1 MSGSISTIEDILP
14 RLQEIANGEKT
25 VFSADFSFI
34 SSEFVL
40 VYLGEEKQTS
50 GYTVDVTANTVT
62 FATPPAT
69 NTVVTIVR
77 AVPLNWE
84 VSDSGNNRGAMDKD
98 AFDRVFSLLV
108 GKMQTLKEELSR
120 CVKTPI
126 SSDKNG
132 EQVSEFF
139 LAQLADALTVL
150 SQAQDVL
157 ALIQS
162 TSSSALASINSALE
176 TALSQI
182 QVQVQRASDFADSA
196 EASANLAQTTV
207 NNALGDIED
216 ALNEALAQLNPG
228 FYYTKEEANG
238 TFVALQGNQTITGRK
253 IFDGI
258 AKFRSN
264 MSPSTSLEKEENIE
278 DIIIDTTTNTDGKP
292 DGMRVIRRQ
301 DTSGNREV
309 IFGGAF
315 YDSNT
320 QTNKWPITALG
331 VTPNSTTYS
340 VLRTD
345 KAYAP
350 TPSASSSTL
359 GTSIATDGWV
369 NDPNKST
376 NVVHRTGNETITDTK
391 VFNGAAPIK
400 LGKAGGTYT
409 EVQLT
414 KDGSIRTGG
423 FRSITDGSLEKV
435 QQYISSA
442 DGLSILGS
450 IELQLA
456 ADGGIKAISPHPA
469 ASTNY
474 SNQAIM
480 TAGRAA
486 DPTQNFNLLH
496 RSGDESIT
504 GVKTFLRAN
513 PAFGFKNTNAD
524 ISNKPSADT
533 HCKLFFADKNA
544 MWTGEVRNQMYAAG
558 QVETALYANSKISGT
573 SKTSYVKVVV
583 NENGE
588 VYATCP
594 TPHAPDDNSTKISTT
609 QWVNSRITSIM
620 NNKLQ
625 VVASLPSN
633 PNADTFYFIPED

>member
-216 ALNEALAQLNPG
+216 ALNEALAQLNLG
-228 FYYTKEEANG
+228 LYYTKEEANG
-238 TFVALQGNQTITGRK
+238 TFVALQGNQTISGNKT
-253 IFDGI
+253 FNDLT
-258 AKFRSN
+258 KFRSN
-264 MSPSTSLEKEENIE
+264 LSPSTSSSKENIIE
-278 DIIIDTTTNTDGKP
+278 DTLIQASTNTEGNV
-292 DGMRVIRRQ
+292 DGMYVSRVQ
-301 DTSGNREV
+301 DKGGNREV
-309 IFGGAF
+309 QYRGGF
-315 YDSNT
+315 YAPTAQGNR
-320 QTNKWPITALG
+320 WPAIALG
-331 VTPNSTTYS
+331 VTSGEIPYS
-340 VLRTD
+340 NLKVD

-350 TPSASSSTL
+350 TPSANSSTSENL
-359 GTSIATDGWV
+359 IATTGWV
-369 NDPNKST
+369 NDPDKST
-376 NVVHRTGNETITDTK
+376 NVVHRTGNETITGTK
-391 VFNGAAPIK
+391 VLNGGIPIK
-400 LGKAGGTYT
+400 LNKAGNTYT
-409 EVQLT
+409 EIQYTSDGSTRLGGLRNIREGNTDNMQMYVAS
-414 KDGSIRTGG
+414 KDGS
-423 FRSITDGSLEKV
+423 
-435 QQYISSA
+435 
-442 DGLSILGS
+442 SILGS
-450 IELQLA
+450 IQLNR
-456 ADGGIKAISPHPA
+456 DDNNGILATAPHPA

-474 SNQAIM
+474 NNPAIM

-486 DPTQNFNLLH
+486 DPAQNFNLLH
-496 RSGDESIT
+496 RSGNEIIY
-504 GVKTFLRAN
+504 GVKTVESHN
-513 PAFGFKNTNAD
+513 PRFGFKHTGIDVNTN
-524 ISNKPSADT
+524 PSAEKSS
-533 HCKLFFADKNA
+533 CIFISDKNNKWISEIGFYQKEDGGIVSQITA
-544 MWTGEVRNQMYAAG
+544 NNGTAG
-558 QVETALYANSKISGT
+558 VASLQIICKKDGSK
-573 SKTSYVKVVV
+573 
-583 NENGE
+583 
-588 VYATCP
+588 YATCP
-594 TPHAPDDNSTKISTT
+594 TPPSLTDKSTKIANTE
-609 QWVNSRITSIM
+609 WVQNY
-620 NNKLQ
+620 
-625 VVASLPSN
+625 VASIGAGVQIVYN
-633 PNADTFYFIPED
+633 D

>member
-69 NTVVTIVR
+69 NTIVTIVR

-84 VSDSGNNRGAMDKD
+84 VSDSGNNHGAMDKD

-216 ALNEALAQLNPG
+216 ALNEALAQLNLG
-228 FYYTKEEANG
+228 LYYTKEEANG
-238 TFVALQGNQTITGRK
+238 TFVALQGTQTITGRK
-253 IFDGI
+253 VFDGI

-264 MSPSTSLEKEENIE
+264 MPPSTSLKKEETIE

-331 VTPNSTTYS
+331 VTSDGTTYS
-340 VLRTD
+340 ALRAN
-345 KAYAP
+345 KIYAP
-350 TPSASSSTL
+350 IPSASSSTL
-359 GTSIATDGWV
+359 EELVATTGWV
-369 NDPNKST
+369 NDPDKST
-376 NVVHRTGNETITDTK
+376 NVVHRTGNETITGTK
-391 VFNGAAPIK
+391 VLSGGIPIK
-400 LGKAGGTYT
+400 LKKAGNTYT
-409 EVQLT
+409 EIQYTSDDSTRVGGLRNIREGNTDNMQMYVAS
-414 KDGSIRTGG
+414 KDGS
-423 FRSITDGSLEKV
+423 
-435 QQYISSA
+435 
-442 DGLSILGS
+442 SILGS
-450 IELQLA
+450 IQINRDDNNGILA
-456 ADGGIKAISPHPA
+456 AAPHPA

-474 SNQAIM
+474 NNPAIM

-486 DPTQNFNLLH
+486 DPKQNFNLLH
-496 RSGDESIT
+496 RSGNEIFS
-504 GVKTFLRAN
+504 GVKTGQSNN
-513 PAFGFKNTNAD
+513 PRFGFKHTEIDVTTAPAEQKSTR
-524 ISNKPSADT
+524 I
-533 HCKLFFADKNA
+533 FFSDKNNKWISEIGVYKNTDDGVVSQITA
-544 MWTGEVRNQMYAAG
+544 NNDTAG
-558 QVETALYANSKISGT
+558 VASLQIICEKDGSKYG
-573 SKTSYVKVVV
+573 
-583 NENGE
+583 
-588 VYATCP
+588 TCP
-594 TPHAPDDNSTKISTT
+594 TPPSLTDKSTKIANTE
-609 QWVNSRITSIM
+609 WVQNY
-620 NNKLQ
+620 
-625 VVASLPSN
+625 VASIGAGVQIVYN
-633 PNADTFYFIPED
+633 D

>member
-62 FATPPAT
+62 FATPPAS

-216 ALNEALAQLNPG
+216 ALNEALAQLNLG
-228 FYYTKEEANG
+228 LYYTKEEANG
-238 TFVALQGNQTITGRK
+238 TFVALQGNQTITGIKTFNSAPRFK
-253 IFDGI
+253 
-258 AKFRSN
+258 SN
-264 MSPSTSLEKEENIE
+264 LSPSTSSSKEEVIE
-278 DIIIDTTTNTDGKP
+278 DLLIQASTNTEGKV
-292 DGMRVIRRQ
+292 DGMFVSRVQ
-301 DTSGNREV
+301 DTGGNREV
-309 IFGGAF
+309 QYRGGF
-315 YDSNT
+315 YAPNA
-320 QTNKWPITALG
+320 QGNRWPALALG
-331 VTPNSTTYS
+331 VTSGETPYS
-340 VLRTD
+340 NLKVD

-350 TPSASSSTL
+350 TPSANSSTSENL
-359 GTSIATDGWV
+359 IATTGWV
-369 NDPNKST
+369 NNPNKST
-376 NVVHRTGNETITDTK
+376 NVVHRTGNETITGTK
-391 VFNGAAPIK
+391 VLNGSIPIK
-400 LGKAGGTYT
+400 LNKAGNTYT
-409 EVQLT
+409 EIQYTSDGSAKLGGLRNIREGNSDNMQMYVAS
-414 KDGSIRTGG
+414 KDGS
-423 FRSITDGSLEKV
+423 
-435 QQYISSA
+435 
-442 DGLSILGS
+442 SILGS
-450 IELQLA
+450 IQLNRDDNNGILA
-456 ADGGIKAISPHPA
+456 AAPHPA

-474 SNQAIM
+474 NNPAIM

-496 RSGDESIT
+496 RSGDEIFS
-504 GVKTFLRAN
+504 GVKTGQSNN
-513 PAFGFKNTNAD
+513 PRFGFKHTEIDVTTAPAEQKSTR
-524 ISNKPSADT
+524 I
-533 HCKLFFADKNA
+533 FFSDKNNKWISEIGVYKNTDDGVVSQITA
-544 MWTGEVRNQMYAAG
+544 NNDTAG
-558 QVETALYANSKISGT
+558 VAILQIVCKKDGSKYG
-573 SKTSYVKVVV
+573 
-583 NENGE
+583 
-588 VYATCP
+588 TCP
-594 TPHAPDDNSTKISTT
+594 TPPNAADSSAKIATT
-609 QWVNSRITSIM
+609 AWVNRRITSIM

-625 VVASLPSN
+625 VVSSLPSS
-633 PNADTFYFIPED
+633 PNADTFYFIPEE

>member
-216 ALNEALAQLNPG
+216 ALNEALAQLNLG
-228 FYYTKEEANG
+228 LYYTKEEANG

-253 IFDGI
+253 VFDGI

-264 MSPSTSLEKEENIE
+264 MPPSTSLKKEETIE

-320 QTNKWPITALG
+320 QTNKWPIIALG
-331 VTPNSTTYS
+331 VTSDGTTYS
-340 VLRTD
+340 VLRAN
-345 KAYAP
+345 KIYAP
-350 TPSASSSTL
+350 IPSASSSTL
-359 GTSIATDGWV
+359 EELVATTGWV
-369 NDPNKST
+369 NDPDKST
-376 NVVHRTGNETITDTK
+376 NVVHRTGNETITGTK
-391 VFNGAAPIK
+391 VLNGGIPIK
-400 LGKAGGTYT
+400 LNKAGNTYT
-409 EVQLT
+409 EIQYT
-414 KDGSIRTGG
+414 SDGSTRLGGIRNIREG
-423 FRSITDGSLEKV
+423 SSDIMQMYVASTDGSTN
-435 QQYISSA
+435 
-442 DGLSILGS
+442 LGA
-450 IELQLA
+450 IQLYRDDHNGILA
-456 ADGGIKAISPHPA
+456 AAPHPA

-474 SNQAIM
+474 NNPAIM
-480 TAGRAA
+480 TVGRAA
-486 DPTQNFNLLH
+486 DPKQNFNLLH
-496 RSGDESIT
+496 RSGDEIFS
-504 GVKTFLRAN
+504 GVKTGQSNN
-513 PAFGFKNTNAD
+513 PRFGFKHTEIDVTTAPAEQKSTR
-524 ISNKPSADT
+524 I
-533 HCKLFFADKNA
+533 FFSDKNNKWISEIGVYKNTDDGVVSQITA
-544 MWTGEVRNQMYAAG
+544 NNDTAG
-558 QVETALYANSKISGT
+558 VASLQIICKKDGSKYG
-573 SKTSYVKVVV
+573 
-583 NENGE
+583 
-588 VYATCP
+588 TCP
-594 TPHAPDDNSTKISTT
+594 TPPDAADSSTKIATT
-609 QWVNSRITSIM
+609 AWVNSRITSII
-620 NNKLQ
+620 NSKLQ
-625 VVASLPSN
+625 VVDELPSS
-633 PNADTFYFIPED
+633 PNADTFYFIPEK

>member
-1 MSGSISTIEDILP
+1 VSGSISTIEDILP

-216 ALNEALAQLNPG
+216 ALNEALAQLNLG
-228 FYYTKEEANG
+228 LYYTKEEANG

-301 DTSGNREV
+301 ETNGNREV

-315 YDSNT
+315 YDSDT

-350 TPSASSSTL
+350 IPSASSSTL

-376 NVVHRTGNETITDTK
+376 NVVHRTGNETITGTK
-391 VFNGAAPIK
+391 VLNGSIPIK
-400 LGKAGGTYT
+400 LNKAGNTYT
-409 EVQLT
+409 EIQLT
-414 KDGSIRTGG
+414 KDGSTRIGG

-435 QQYISSA
+435 QHYITSA

-456 ADGGIKAISPHPA
+456 ADGGIKAVAPNPA
-469 ASTNY
+469 PSTSYN
-474 SNQAIM
+474 NPAIM

-486 DPTQNFNLLH
+486 DPSKNFNLLH
-496 RSGDESIT
+496 RSGDEIFS
-504 GVKTFLRAN
+504 GVKTGQSNN
-513 PAFGFKNTNAD
+513 PRFGFKHTEIDVTTAPAEQKSTR
-524 ISNKPSADT
+524 I
-533 HCKLFFADKNA
+533 FFSDKNNKWISEIGVYKNTDDGVVSQITA
-544 MWTGEVRNQMYAAG
+544 NNDTAG
-558 QVETALYANSKISGT
+558 VASLQIICKKDGSKYG
-573 SKTSYVKVVV
+573 
-583 NENGE
+583 
-588 VYATCP
+588 TCP
-594 TPHAPDDNSTKISTT
+594 TPPSLTDKSTKIANTE
-609 QWVNSRITSIM
+609 WVQNY
-620 NNKLQ
+620 
-625 VVASLPSN
+625 VASIG
-633 PNADTFYFIPED
+633 ADVQIVYND

>member
-216 ALNEALAQLNPG
+216 ALNEALAQLNLG
-228 FYYTKEEANG
+228 LYYTKEEANG
-238 TFVALQGNQTITGRK
+238 TFVALQGNQTISGNKTFNDL
-253 IFDGI
+253 I
-258 AKFRSN
+258 KFRSN
-264 MSPSTSLEKEENIE
+264 LSPSTSSSKENIIE
-278 DIIIDTTTNTDGKP
+278 DTLIQASTNTEGNV
-292 DGMRVIRRQ
+292 DGMYVSRVQ
-301 DTSGNREV
+301 DTGGNREV
-309 IFGGAF
+309 QYRGGF
-315 YDSNT
+315 YAPTAQCNR
-320 QTNKWPITALG
+320 WPAIALG
-331 VTPNSTTYS
+331 VTSGEIPYS
-340 VLRTD
+340 NLKVD

-350 TPSASSSTL
+350 TPSANSSTSENL
-359 GTSIATDGWV
+359 IATTGWV
-369 NDPNKST
+369 NNPNKST
-376 NVVHRTGNETITDTK
+376 NVVHRTGNETITGTK
-391 VFNGAAPIK
+391 VFNGASPIK
-400 LGKAGGTYT
+400 LGKAGNTFT
-409 EVQLT
+409 EVLFTSDGSTMLGGLRNYKSDDNLDCMQMYAAS
-414 KDGSIRTGG
+414 KDGS
-423 FRSITDGSLEKV
+423 
-435 QQYISSA
+435 
-442 DGLSILGS
+442 SILGS
-450 IELQLA
+450 IQINRDDNNGILA
-456 ADGGIKAISPHPA
+456 TAPHPA
-469 ASTNY
+469 ASTDYNN
-474 SNQAIM
+474 SAIM

-486 DPTQNFNLLH
+486 DPKQNFNLLH
-496 RSGDESIT
+496 RSGDEIFS
-504 GVKTFLRAN
+504 GVKTGQSDN
-513 PAFGFKNTNAD
+513 PRFGFKHTEIDVTTAPAEQKSTR
-524 ISNKPSADT
+524 I
-533 HCKLFFADKNA
+533 FFSDKNNKWISEIGVYKNTDDGVVSQITA
-544 MWTGEVRNQMYAAG
+544 NNDTAG
-558 QVETALYANSKISGT
+558 VAVLQIICKKDGSKYG
-573 SKTSYVKVVV
+573 
-583 NENGE
+583 
-588 VYATCP
+588 TCP
-594 TPHAPDDNSTKISTT
+594 TPPSLTDKSTKIANTE
-609 QWVNSRITSIM
+609 WVQNYFASIG
-620 NNKLQ
+620 
-625 VVASLPSN
+625 
-633 PNADTFYFIPED
+633 ADVQIVYND

>member
-62 FATPPAT
+62 FATPPAS

-216 ALNEALAQLNPG
+216 ALNEALAQLNLG
-228 FYYTKEEANG
+228 LYYTKEEANG
-238 TFVALQGNQTITGRK
+238 TFVALQGNQTITGIKTFNSAPRFK
-253 IFDGI
+253 
-258 AKFRSN
+258 SN
-264 MSPSTSLEKEENIE
+264 LSPSTSSSKEKVIE
-278 DIIIDTTTNTDGKP
+278 DLLIQASTNTEGKV
-292 DGMRVIRRQ
+292 DGMFVSRVQ
-301 DTSGNREV
+301 DTGGNREV
-309 IFGGAF
+309 QYRGGF
-315 YDSNT
+315 YAPNA
-320 QTNKWPITALG
+320 QVNRWPALALG
-331 VTPNSTTYS
+331 VTSGETPYS
-340 VLRTD
+340 NLKVD

-350 TPSASSSTL
+350 TPSANSSTSENL
-359 GTSIATDGWV
+359 IATTGWV
-369 NDPNKST
+369 NNPNKST
-376 NVVHRTGNETITDTK
+376 NVVHRTGNETITGTK
-391 VFNGAAPIK
+391 VFNGASPIK

-414 KDGSIRTGG
+414 EDGSTRTGG
-423 FRSITDGSLEKV
+423 FRSITEGSLEKV
-435 QQYISSA
+435 QHYISSA

-469 ASTNY
+469 ASTST
-474 SNQAIM
+474 SNPAIM

-496 RSGDESIT
+496 RSGDEIFS
-504 GVKTFLRAN
+504 GVKTGQSNN
-513 PAFGFKNTNAD
+513 PRFGFKHTEIDVTTAPAEQKSMR
-524 ISNKPSADT
+524 I
-533 HCKLFFADKNA
+533 FFSDKNGKWISEIGVYKNTDGGVVSQITA
-544 MWTGEVRNQMYAAG
+544 NNDTAG
-558 QVETALYANSKISGT
+558 VASLQIVCKKDGSKFG
-573 SKTSYVKVVV
+573 
-583 NENGE
+583 
-588 VYATCP
+588 TCP
-594 TPHAPDDNSTKISTT
+594 TPPSPTDKSTKIANTK
-609 QWVNSRITSIM
+609 WVQNY
-620 NNKLQ
+620 
-625 VVASLPSN
+625 VASIGAGVQIVYN
-633 PNADTFYFIPED
+633 D

>member
-50 GYTVDVTANTVT
+50 EYTVDVTANTVT

-216 ALNEALAQLNPG
+216 ALNEALAQLNLG
-228 FYYTKEEANG
+228 LYYTKEEANG
-238 TFVALQGNQTITGRK
+238 TFVALQGNQTISGNKT
-253 IFDGI
+253 FNDLT
-258 AKFRSN
+258 KFRSN
-264 MSPSTSLEKEENIE
+264 LSPSTSSSKENIIE
-278 DIIIDTTTNTDGKP
+278 DTLIQASTNTEGNV
-292 DGMRVIRRQ
+292 DGMYVSRVQ
-301 DTSGNREV
+301 DKGGNREV
-309 IFGGAF
+309 QYRGGF
-315 YDSNT
+315 YAPTAQGNR
-320 QTNKWPITALG
+320 WPAIALG
-331 VTPNSTTYS
+331 VTSGEIPYS
-340 VLRTD
+340 NLKVE

-350 TPSASSSTL
+350 TPSANSSTSENL
-359 GTSIATDGWV
+359 IATTGWV
-369 NDPNKST
+369 NDPDKST
-376 NVVHRTGNETITDTK
+376 NVVHRTGNETITGTK
-391 VFNGAAPIK
+391 VFNGASPIK

-409 EVQLT
+409 EIQYTSDGSARLGGLRNIREGNSDNMQMYVAS
-414 KDGSIRTGG
+414 KDG
-423 FRSITDGSLEKV
+423 
-435 QQYISSA
+435 A
-442 DGLSILGS
+442 SILGS
-450 IELQLA
+450 IQLNR
-456 ADGGIKAISPHPA
+456 DDNNGILATAPHPA
-469 ASTNY
+469 ASTSK

-486 DPTQNFNLLH
+486 DPSQNFNLLH
-496 RSGDESIT
+496 RSGDEIFS
-504 GVKTFLRAN
+504 GVKTGQSNN
-513 PAFGFKNTNAD
+513 PRFGFKHTEIDVTTAPAEQKSTR
-524 ISNKPSADT
+524 I
-533 HCKLFFADKNA
+533 FFSDKNNKWISEIGVYKNTDDGVVSQITA
-544 MWTGEVRNQMYAAG
+544 NNDTAGVAALQIICKKDG
-558 QVETALYANSKISGT
+558 SKYG
-573 SKTSYVKVVV
+573 
-583 NENGE
+583 
-588 VYATCP
+588 TCP
-594 TPHAPDDNSTKISTT
+594 TPPSLTDKSTKIANTE
-609 QWVNSRITSIM
+609 WVYSRITSIM
-620 NNKLQ
+620 NSKLQ
-625 VVASLPSN
+625 VVDELPSS
-633 PNADTFYFIPED
+633 PNADTFYFIPEK

>member
-50 GYTVDVTANTVT
+50 GYIVDVTANTVT

-216 ALNEALAQLNPG
+216 ALNEALAQLNLSL
-228 FYYTKEEANG
+228 YYTKEEANG
-238 TFVALQGNQTITGRK
+238 TFVALQGNQTISGNKT
-253 IFDGI
+253 FNDLT
-258 AKFRSN
+258 KFRSN
-264 MSPSTSLEKEENIE
+264 LSPSTSSSKENIIE
-278 DIIIDTTTNTDGKP
+278 DTLIQASTNTEGNV
-292 DGMRVIRRQ
+292 DGMYVSRVQ
-301 DTSGNREV
+301 DKGGNREV
-309 IFGGAF
+309 QYRGGF
-315 YDSNT
+315 YAPTAQGNR
-320 QTNKWPITALG
+320 WPAIALG
-331 VTPNSTTYS
+331 VTSGEIPYS
-340 VLRTD
+340 NLKVD

-350 TPSASSSTL
+350 TPSANSSTSENL
-359 GTSIATDGWV
+359 IATTGWV
-369 NDPNKST
+369 NNPNKST
-376 NVVHRTGNETITDTK
+376 NVVHRTGNETITGTK
-391 VFNGAAPIK
+391 VLNGSIPIK
-400 LGKAGGTYT
+400 LNKAGNTYT
-409 EVQLT
+409 EIQYTSDGSTRLGGLRNIREGNTDNMQMYVAS
-414 KDGSIRTGG
+414 KDGS
-423 FRSITDGSLEKV
+423 
-435 QQYISSA
+435 
-442 DGLSILGS
+442 SILGS
-450 IELQLA
+450 IQINRDDNNGILA
-456 ADGGIKAISPHPA
+456 AAPHPA

-474 SNQAIM
+474 NNPAIM

-486 DPTQNFNLLH
+486 DPSQNFNLLH
-496 RSGDESIT
+496 RSGDEIFS
-504 GVKTFLRAN
+504 GVKTGQSNN
-513 PAFGFKNTNAD
+513 PRFGFKHTEIDVTTAPAEQKSTR
-524 ISNKPSADT
+524 I
-533 HCKLFFADKNA
+533 FFSDKNNKWISEIGVYKNTDDGVVSQITA
-544 MWTGEVRNQMYAAG
+544 NNDTAG
-558 QVETALYANSKISGT
+558 VASLQIICKKDGSKYG
-573 SKTSYVKVVV
+573 
-583 NENGE
+583 
-588 VYATCP
+588 TCP
-594 TPHAPDDNSTKISTT
+594 TPPSLTDKSTKIANTE
-609 QWVNSRITSIM
+609 WVQNY
-620 NNKLQ
+620 
-625 VVASLPSN
+625 VASIGAGVQIVYN
-633 PNADTFYFIPED
+633 D

>member
-1 MSGSISTIEDILP
+1 
-14 RLQEIANGEKT
+14 
-25 VFSADFSFI
+25 
-34 SSEFVL
+34 
-40 VYLGEEKQTS
+40 
-50 GYTVDVTANTVT
+50 
-62 FATPPAT
+62 
-69 NTVVTIVR
+69 
-77 AVPLNWE
+77 
-84 VSDSGNNRGAMDKD
+84 
-98 AFDRVFSLLV
+98 
-108 GKMQTLKEELSR
+108 MQTLKEELSR

-139 LAQLADALTVL
+139 LTQLADALTVL

-216 ALNEALAQLNPG
+216 ALNEALAQLNLG
-228 FYYTKEEANG
+228 LYYTKEEANG

-264 MSPSTSLEKEENIE
+264 MPPSTSLEKESNIE

-320 QTNKWPITALG
+320 QTNKWPALALG
-331 VTPNSTTYS
+331 VTSDGTTYS
-340 VLRTD
+340 NLKVE

-350 TPSASSSTL
+350 TPSANSSTSENL
-359 GTSIATDGWV
+359 IATTGWV

-376 NVVHRTGNETITDTK
+376 NVVHRSGNETITGTK
-391 VFNGAAPIK
+391 VLNGGIPIK
-400 LGKAGGTYT
+400 LNKAGNTST
-409 EVQLT
+409 EVQFTSDGSTRLGGLRNYKSKDNLDCMQMYAAS
-414 KDGSIRTGG
+414 KDGS
-423 FRSITDGSLEKV
+423 
-435 QQYISSA
+435 Y
-442 DGLSILGS
+442 ILGS
-450 IELQLA
+450 IQINR
-456 ADGGIKAISPHPA
+456 DDNNGIRATAPHPA

-486 DPTQNFNLLH
+486 DPSQNFNLLH
-496 RSGDESIT
+496 RSGDEIFS
-504 GVKTFLRAN
+504 GVKTGQSNN
-513 PAFGFKNTNAD
+513 PRFGFKHTEIDVTTN
-524 ISNKPSADT
+524 PSAEKST
-533 HCKLFFADKNA
+533 RIFVSDKNNKWISEIGFYQKTNGDIVTQITA
-544 MWTGEVRNQMYAAG
+544 NNDTAG
-558 QVETALYANSKISGT
+558 VALLQIICKKDGSKYG
-573 SKTSYVKVVV
+573 
-583 NENGE
+583 
-588 VYATCP
+588 TCP
-594 TPHAPDDNSTKISTT
+594 TPPDASDSSTKIATT
-609 QWVNSRITSIM
+609 AWVNSRITSIM

-625 VVASLPSN
+625 VVSSLPSS

>member
-216 ALNEALAQLNPG
+216 ALNEALARLDLSLC
-228 FYYTKEEANG
+228 YTKEEANG

-253 IFDGI
+253 VFDGI

-264 MSPSTSLEKEENIE
+264 MPPSTSLKKEETIE

-331 VTPNSTTYS
+331 VTSNGTTYS
-340 VLRTD
+340 VLRAD
-345 KAYAP
+345 KIYAP
-350 TPSASSSTL
+350 IPSASSSTL
-359 GTSIATDGWV
+359 EELVATTGWV

-376 NVVHRTGNETITDTK
+376 NVVHRTGNETITGTK
-391 VFNGAAPIK
+391 VLNGSIPIK
-400 LGKAGGTYT
+400 LNKAGNTYT
-409 EVQLT
+409 EIQYTSDGSARLGGLRNIRDGNFDNMQMYVAS
-414 KDGSIRTGG
+414 KDGS
-423 FRSITDGSLEKV
+423 
-435 QQYISSA
+435 
-442 DGLSILGS
+442 SILGS
-450 IELQLA
+450 IQLIRDDHDGILA
-456 ADGGIKAISPHPA
+456 AAPHPA

-474 SNQAIM
+474 NNPAIM
-480 TAGRAA
+480 TVGRAA
-486 DPTQNFNLLH
+486 DPSQNFNLLH
-496 RSGDESIT
+496 RSGNESIT
-504 GVKTFLRAN
+504 GVKTVENNN
-513 PAFGFKNTNAD
+513 PKFGFKNTLAD
-524 ISNKPSADT
+524 ISNKPSALT
-533 HCKLFFADKNA
+533 NSTLFFLDKNGLF
-544 MWTGEVRNQMYAAG
+544 TGEIRNEISTTGYL
-558 QVETALYANSKISGT
+558 ETAIYTN
-573 SKTSYVKVVV
+573 SKTSGTTKTSYIKVVV

-594 TPHAPDDNSTKISTT
+594 TPPRADDNSIKISTT

-625 VVASLPSN
+625 VVSSLPSS

>member
-50 GYTVDVTANTVT
+50 EYTVDVTANTVT

-216 ALNEALAQLNPG
+216 ALNEALAQLNLG
-228 FYYTKEEANG
+228 LYYTKEEANG
-238 TFVALQGNQTITGRK
+238 TFVALQGNQTISGNKT
-253 IFDGI
+253 FNDLT
-258 AKFRSN
+258 KFRSN
-264 MSPSTSLEKEENIE
+264 LSPSTSSSKENIIE
-278 DIIIDTTTNTDGKP
+278 DTLIQASTNTEGNV
-292 DGMRVIRRQ
+292 DGMYVSRVQ
-301 DTSGNREV
+301 DKGGNREV
-309 IFGGAF
+309 QYRGGF
-315 YDSNT
+315 YAPTAQGNR
-320 QTNKWPITALG
+320 WPAIALG
-331 VTPNSTTYS
+331 VTSGEIPYS
-340 VLRTD
+340 NLKVD

-350 TPSASSSTL
+350 TPSANSSTSENL
-359 GTSIATDGWV
+359 IATTGWV
-369 NDPNKST
+369 NDPDKST
-376 NVVHRTGNETITDTK
+376 NVVHRTGNETITGTK
-391 VFNGAAPIK
+391 VLNGGIPIK
-400 LGKAGGTYT
+400 LNKAGNTYT
-409 EVQLT
+409 EIQYTSDGSTRLGGLRNIREGNTDNMQMYVAS
-414 KDGSIRTGG
+414 KDG
-423 FRSITDGSLEKV
+423 
-435 QQYISSA
+435 A
-442 DGLSILGS
+442 SILGS
-450 IELQLA
+450 IQLNR
-456 ADGGIKAISPHPA
+456 DDNNGILATAPHPA

-496 RSGDESIT
+496 RSGDEIFS
-504 GVKTFLRAN
+504 GVKTGQSNN
-513 PAFGFKNTNAD
+513 PRFGFKHTEIDVTTAPAEQKSTR
-524 ISNKPSADT
+524 I
-533 HCKLFFADKNA
+533 FFSDKNNKWISEIGVYKNTDDGVISQITA
-544 MWTGEVRNQMYAAG
+544 NNDTAG
-558 QVETALYANSKISGT
+558 VASLQIICKKDGSKYG
-573 SKTSYVKVVV
+573 
-583 NENGE
+583 
-588 VYATCP
+588 TCP
-594 TPHAPDDNSTKISTT
+594 TPPSLTDKSTKIANTE
-609 QWVNSRITSIM
+609 WVQNYFASIGAGVQIVY
-620 NNKLQ
+620 N
-625 VVASLPSN
+625 
-633 PNADTFYFIPED
+633 D

>member
-1 MSGSISTIEDILP
+1 MSDSISTIEDILP

-69 NTVVTIVR
+69 NTIVTIVR

-139 LAQLADALTVL
+139 LTQLADALTVL

-238 TFVALQGNQTITGRK
+238 TFVALQGNQTITGIKTFNAAPRFK
-253 IFDGI
+253 
-258 AKFRSN
+258 SN
-264 MSPSTSLEKEENIE
+264 LSPSTSSSKESTIE
-278 DIIIDTTTNTDGKP
+278 DLLIQASTNTEGKV
-292 DGMRVIRRQ
+292 DGMFVSRVQ
-301 DTSGNREV
+301 DTGGNREV
-309 IFGGAF
+309 QYRGGF
-315 YDSNT
+315 YAPNAEA
-320 QTNKWPITALG
+320 NRWPAIALG
-331 VTPNSTTYS
+331 VTSGEMTYS
-340 VLRTD
+340 NLKVD

-350 TPSASSSTL
+350 TLSANSSTSENL
-359 GTSIATDGWV
+359 IATVGWV

-376 NVVHRTGNETITDTK
+376 NVVHRSGNETITGTK
-391 VFNGAAPIK
+391 VFNGTSPIK
-400 LGKAGGTYT
+400 LGKAGSTYT
-409 EVQLT
+409 EIQYTSDGSTRLGGLRNIREGNTDNMQMYVAS
-414 KDGSIRTGG
+414 KDGS
-423 FRSITDGSLEKV
+423 F
-435 QQYISSA
+435 
-442 DGLSILGS
+442 ILGS
-450 IELQLA
+450 IQINRDDNNGILA
-456 ADGGIKAISPHPA
+456 AAPHPA

-474 SNQAIM
+474 NNPAIM

-486 DPTQNFNLLH
+486 DPSQNFNLLH
-496 RSGDESIT
+496 RSGDEIFS
-504 GVKTFLRAN
+504 GVKTGQSNN
-513 PAFGFKNTNAD
+513 PRFGFKHTEIDVTTAPAEQKSTR
-524 ISNKPSADT
+524 I
-533 HCKLFFADKNA
+533 FFSDKNNKWISEIGVYKNTDDGVVSQITA
-544 MWTGEVRNQMYAAG
+544 NNDTAG
-558 QVETALYANSKISGT
+558 VASLQIICKKDGSKYG
-573 SKTSYVKVVV
+573 
-583 NENGE
+583 
-588 VYATCP
+588 TCP
-594 TPHAPDDNSTKISTT
+594 TPPSLTDKSTKIANTE
-609 QWVNSRITSIM
+609 WVQNY
-620 NNKLQ
+620 
-625 VVASLPSN
+625 VASIGAGVQIVYN
-633 PNADTFYFIPED
+633 D

>member
-216 ALNEALAQLNPG
+216 ALNEALAQLNLG
-228 FYYTKEEANG
+228 LYYTKEEANG
-238 TFVALQGNQTITGRK
+238 TFVALQGNQTISGNKT
-253 IFDGI
+253 FNDLT
-258 AKFRSN
+258 KFRSN
-264 MSPSTSLEKEENIE
+264 LSPSTSSSKENIIE
-278 DIIIDTTTNTDGKP
+278 DTLIQASTNTEGNV
-292 DGMRVIRRQ
+292 DGMYVSRVQ
-301 DTSGNREV
+301 DKGGNREV
-309 IFGGAF
+309 QYRGGF
-315 YDSNT
+315 YAPTAQGNR
-320 QTNKWPITALG
+320 WPAIALG
-331 VTPNSTTYS
+331 VTSGEIPYS
-340 VLRTD
+340 NLKVD

-350 TPSASSSTL
+350 TPSANSSTSENL
-359 GTSIATDGWV
+359 IATTGWV
-369 NDPNKST
+369 NDPDKST
-376 NVVHRTGNETITDTK
+376 NVVHRTGNETITGTK
-391 VFNGAAPIK
+391 VLNGGIPIK
-400 LGKAGGTYT
+400 LNKAGNTYT
-409 EVQLT
+409 EIQYTSDGSTRLGGLRNIREGNTDDMQMYVAS
-414 KDGSIRTGG
+414 KDGS
-423 FRSITDGSLEKV
+423 
-435 QQYISSA
+435 
-442 DGLSILGS
+442 SILGS
-450 IELQLA
+450 IRLKRDDNNGILA
-456 ADGGIKAISPHPA
+456 AAPHPA
-469 ASTNY
+469 ASTDYNN
-474 SNQAIM
+474 SAIM

-496 RSGDESIT
+496 RSGDETFS
-504 GVKTFLRAN
+504 GVKTGQSNN
-513 PAFGFKNTNAD
+513 PRFGFKHTEIDVTTAPAEQKSTR
-524 ISNKPSADT
+524 I
-533 HCKLFFADKNA
+533 FFSDKNNKWISEIGVYKNTDDGVVSQITA
-544 MWTGEVRNQMYAAG
+544 NNDTAG
-558 QVETALYANSKISGT
+558 VASLQIICKKDGSKYG
-573 SKTSYVKVVV
+573 
-583 NENGE
+583 
-588 VYATCP
+588 TCP
-594 TPHAPDDNSTKISTT
+594 TPPSLTDKSTKIANTE
-609 QWVNSRITSIM
+609 WVQNYFASIGAGVQIVY
-620 NNKLQ
+620 N
-625 VVASLPSN
+625 
-633 PNADTFYFIPED
+633 D

>member
-69 NTVVTIVR
+69 NTIVTIVR

-216 ALNEALAQLNPG
+216 ALNEALAQLNLG
-228 FYYTKEEANG
+228 LYYTKEEANG

-301 DTSGNREV
+301 ETTGNREV

-376 NVVHRTGNETITDTK
+376 NVVHRTGNETITGTK
-391 VFNGAAPIK
+391 VLNGSIPIK
-400 LGKAGGTYT
+400 LNKAGNTYT

-414 KDGSIRTGG
+414 KDGSTRTGG

-435 QQYISSA
+435 QHYISSA
-442 DGLSILGS
+442 DGLSVLGS

-456 ADGGIKAISPHPA
+456 ADGGIKAIAPHPA

-486 DPTQNFNLLH
+486 DPSQNFNLLH
-496 RSGDESIT
+496 CSGDETFS
-504 GVKTFLRAN
+504 GVKTGQSNN
-513 PAFGFKNTNAD
+513 PRFGFKHTEIDVTTAPAEQKSTR
-524 ISNKPSADT
+524 I
-533 HCKLFFADKNA
+533 FFSDKNNKWISEIGVYKNTDNGVVSQITA
-544 MWTGEVRNQMYAAG
+544 NNDTAG
-558 QVETALYANSKISGT
+558 VASLQIICKKDGSKYG
-573 SKTSYVKVVV
+573 
-583 NENGE
+583 
-588 VYATCP
+588 TCP
-594 TPHAPDDNSTKISTT
+594 TPPSLTDKSTKIANTE
-609 QWVNSRITSIM
+609 WVQNY
-620 NNKLQ
+620 
-625 VVASLPSN
+625 VASIGAGVQIVYN
-633 PNADTFYFIPED
+633 D

>member
-216 ALNEALAQLNPG
+216 ALNEALAQLNLG
-228 FYYTKEEANG
+228 LYYTKEEADG

-264 MSPSTSLEKEENIE
+264 MPPSTSLKKEETIE

-292 DGMRVIRRQ
+292 DGMRISRRQ
-301 DTSGNREV
+301 ETNGNREV
-309 IFGGAF
+309 IFGGVF

-340 VLRTD
+340 VLRTN

-414 KDGSIRTGG
+414 EDGSTRTGG
-423 FRSITDGSLEKV
+423 FRSITEGSLEKV
-435 QQYISSA
+435 QHYISSA

-474 SNQAIM
+474 NNPAIM

-486 DPTQNFNLLH
+486 DPSQNFNLLH
-496 RSGDESIT
+496 RSGDEHLS
-504 GVKTFLRAN
+504 GVKTVESNN
-513 PAFGFKNTNAD
+513 PRFGLKHTEIDVTTN
-524 ISNKPSADT
+524 PSVEKSSRIFIADT
-533 HCKLFFADKNA
+533 NGLWTAEMANYQKPDGQILTQITANNGTAGTASLQIICKKD
-544 MWTGEVRNQMYAAG
+544 G
-558 QVETALYANSKISGT
+558 SKYG
-573 SKTSYVKVVV
+573 
-583 NENGE
+583 
-588 VYATCP
+588 TCP
-594 TPHAPDDNSTKISTT
+594 TPPSLTDKSTKIATT
-609 QWVNSRITSIM
+609 EWIQNY
-620 NNKLQ
+620 
-625 VVASLPSN
+625 VASIGAGVQIVYN
-633 PNADTFYFIPED
+633 D

>member
-216 ALNEALAQLNPG
+216 ALNEALAQLNLG
-228 FYYTKEEANG
+228 LYYTKEEANG

-253 IFDGI
+253 VFDGI

-264 MSPSTSLEKEENIE
+264 MPPSTSLKKEETIE

-331 VTPNSTTYS
+331 VTSDGTTYS
-340 VLRTD
+340 VLRAN
-345 KAYAP
+345 KIYAP
-350 TPSASSSTL
+350 IPSASSSTL
-359 GTSIATDGWV
+359 EELVATTGWV
-369 NDPNKST
+369 NDPDKST
-376 NVVHRTGNETITDTK
+376 NVVHRTGNETITGTK
-391 VFNGAAPIK
+391 VLNGGIPIK
-400 LGKAGGTYT
+400 LNKAGNTYT
-409 EVQLT
+409 EIQYTSDGSTRLGGLRNIREGNSDNMQMYVAS
-414 KDGSIRTGG
+414 KDGS
-423 FRSITDGSLEKV
+423 
-435 QQYISSA
+435 
-442 DGLSILGS
+442 SILGS
-450 IELQLA
+450 IQINRDDNNGILA
-456 ADGGIKAISPHPA
+456 TAPHPA
-469 ASTNY
+469 ASTST

-486 DPTQNFNLLH
+486 DPAQNFNLLH
-496 RSGDESIT
+496 RSGDEMFS
-504 GVKTFLRAN
+504 GVKTGQSNN
-513 PAFGFKNTNAD
+513 PRFGFKHTEIDVTTAPAEQKSTR
-524 ISNKPSADT
+524 I
-533 HCKLFFADKNA
+533 FFSDKNNKWISEIGVYKNTDDGVVSQITA
-544 MWTGEVRNQMYAAG
+544 NNDTAG
-558 QVETALYANSKISGT
+558 VARLQIICNKDGSKYG
-573 SKTSYVKVVV
+573 
-583 NENGE
+583 
-588 VYATCP
+588 TCP
-594 TPHAPDDNSTKISTT
+594 TPPSLTDKSTKIANTE
-609 QWVNSRITSIM
+609 WVQNY
-620 NNKLQ
+620 
-625 VVASLPSN
+625 VASIGAGVQIVYN
-633 PNADTFYFIPED
+633 D

>member
-69 NTVVTIVR
+69 NTIVTIVR

-139 LAQLADALTVL
+139 LTQLADALTVL

-216 ALNEALAQLNPG
+216 ALNEALARLDLSLC
-228 FYYTKEEANG
+228 YTKEEANG
-238 TFVALQGNQTITGRK
+238 TFVALQGNQTITGIKTFNAAPRFK
-253 IFDGI
+253 
-258 AKFRSN
+258 SN
-264 MSPSTSLEKEENIE
+264 LSPSTSSSKESIIE
-278 DIIIDTTTNTDGKP
+278 DLLIQASTNTEGKV
-292 DGMRVIRRQ
+292 DGMFVSRVQ
-301 DTSGNREV
+301 DTGGNREV
-309 IFGGAF
+309 QYRGGF
-315 YDSNT
+315 YAPNAE
-320 QTNKWPITALG
+320 TNRWPAIALG
-331 VTPNSTTYS
+331 VTSGERTYS
-340 VLRTD
+340 NLKVDL
-345 KAYAP
+345 A
-350 TPSASSSTL
+350 
-359 GTSIATDGWV
+359 IA
-369 NDPNKST
+369 
-376 NVVHRTGNETITDTK
+376 
-391 VFNGAAPIK
+391 
-400 LGKAGGTYT
+400 
-409 EVQLT
+409 
-414 KDGSIRTGG
+414 
-423 FRSITDGSLEKV
+423 
-435 QQYISSA
+435 
-442 DGLSILGS
+442 
-450 IELQLA
+450 
-456 ADGGIKAISPHPA
+456 PHPA

-480 TAGRAA
+480 TVGRAA
-486 DPTQNFNLLH
+486 DPVQNFNLLH
-496 RSGDESIT
+496 RSGDEIFSGIKT
-504 GVKTFLRAN
+504 GQSNN
-513 PAFGFKNTNAD
+513 PRFGFKHTEIDVTTNPPEQKSMHIFFSD
-524 ISNKPSADT
+524 KRNKWISEIGIYQETNGTISTQITANNDT
-533 HCKLFFADKNA
+533 SGVAALRIVCEKNGA
-544 MWTGEVRNQMYAAG
+544 KYG
-558 QVETALYANSKISGT
+558 
-573 SKTSYVKVVV
+573 
-583 NENGE
+583 
-588 VYATCP
+588 TCP
-594 TPHAPDDNSTKISTT
+594 TPGASDNSTKISNT

-625 VVASLPSN
+625 VVSSLPSS